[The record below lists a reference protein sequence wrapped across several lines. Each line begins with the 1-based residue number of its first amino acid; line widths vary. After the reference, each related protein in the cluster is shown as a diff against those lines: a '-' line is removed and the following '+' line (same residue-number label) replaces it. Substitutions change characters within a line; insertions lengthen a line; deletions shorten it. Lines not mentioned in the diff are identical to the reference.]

1 MWPRNVSQDGPP
13 ESDSGPVMK
22 AQDTANNI
30 LVDFNAESQRAP
42 NSLWK

>member
-1 MWPRNVSQDGPP
+1 MSAEFSKFEGFNALKGEHHGELAGVVD
-13 ESDSGPVMK
+13 
-22 AQDTANNI
+22 I